1 MKSHKFDAD
10 ILDTDIKIK
19 RDKERVE
26 EITFD
31 YHNDLLN
38 MMDMKRTGDGEGGL
52 KLNEYFMKVI
62 EDFGSIVSIQ
72 QSMIEKSMELAK
84 YQLERAFDLSGL
96 DIKKLS
102 DGLKEDEET

>member
-31 YHNDLLN
+31 YHNDLLQ
-38 MMDMKRTGDGEGGL
+38 L
-52 KLNEYFMKVI
+52 LEY
-62 EDFGSIVSIQ
+62 
-72 QSMIEKSMELAK
+72 
-84 YQLERAFDLSGL
+84 
-96 DIKKLS
+96 KLS
-102 DGLKEDEET
+102 LIHI

>member
-26 EITFD
+26 EISFD

-38 MMDMKRTGDGEGGL
+38 MMDMK
-52 KLNEYFMKVI
+52 I
-62 EDFGSIVSIQ
+62 
-72 QSMIEKSMELAK
+72 
-84 YQLERAFDLSGL
+84 
-96 DIKKLS
+96 KLS
-102 DGLKEDEET
+102 REQWKCLETVKHC